1 MQRRGGRVPSG
12 HHLSSRL
19 RPVEV
24 DPLAEYGLPSKGEK
38 RLLSAKTQ
46 ETFYSKIAERYLAFC
61 TEAGDSDGLQKQF
74 ARLAIDSNNKSVP
87 APTTRPNTT
96 TTTTERIQK
105 TDLSQILMALR
116 KLREAIVASKRR
128 DDFAT
133 QVYLFAIRLGILSSS
148 HETYHPALLYLLKV
162 IHPAHNLSSVELQ
175 EVVGYLVL
183 DAACRRSDLA
193 EAYTLRNKYRLKDPK
208 VDAVLRALSRDDWV
222 LWRKVRRSVDGHK
235 ARIMDFAEPQLRSHI
250 LKAFGRSY
258 LSVSREFLETQTFS
272 SWSELVDRHQ
282 VGWELDNGRVV
293 IRKIQGRS

>member
-1 MQRRGGRVPSG
+1 
-12 HHLSSRL
+12 
-19 RPVEV
+19 
-24 DPLAEYGLPSKGEK
+24 
-38 RLLSAKTQ
+38 
-46 ETFYSKIAERYLAFC
+46 
-61 TEAGDSDGLQKQF
+61 
-74 ARLAIDSNNKSVP
+74 
-87 APTTRPNTT
+87 
-96 TTTTERIQK
+96 
-105 TDLSQILMALR
+105 MALR

-175 EVVGYLVL
+175 EVVGFLVL

-193 EAYTLRNKYRLKDPK
+193 EAYTLRNKYRLKDAK

-272 SWSELVDRHQ
+272 SWSELVGRHQ